1 MTINEIKNKLENLES
16 VKIGDLTLRLEPD
29 EDADMA
35 LDKSKHICTW
45 CDGVIES
52 DQPSVP
58 DITSNDGER
67 QHLGCA
73 VEEADDCG
81 FDGFTQDQG

>member
-1 MTINEIKNKLENLES
+1 MTVFDRLSEN
-16 VKIGDLTLRLEPD
+16 
-29 EDADMA
+29 ADMA